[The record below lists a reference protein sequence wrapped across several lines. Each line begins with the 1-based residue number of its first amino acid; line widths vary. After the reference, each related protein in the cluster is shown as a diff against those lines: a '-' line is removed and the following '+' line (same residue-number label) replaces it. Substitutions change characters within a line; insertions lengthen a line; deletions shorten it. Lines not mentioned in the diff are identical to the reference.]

1 MIELW
6 LLSGFMEV
14 LELVEQISEL
24 VEAGRAEDACKL
36 FDRLTPQ
43 DVVEVLLRLSN
54 SVRRKVLA
62 VLDLS
67 RVAEALASLPI
78 EVVHDIAYVKGVD
91 DITKAVSKLPVDE
104 AADFLFKLPPRTRS
118 EVLRLLPK
126 DFSKTVVEL
135 MKYPPESVG
144 GIMTTMVPVFP
155 GDMTVGEVISAYV
168 EKVRV
173 AAYEPHH
180 YIYAVNGRGVLVGYI
195 DLRTLFTKPRTAKLS
210 DCVQPVKFVVRADA
224 DREEAAK
231 IAVRYDL
238 LEVPVVDAE
247 NRFLGIVTLDDLLD
261 VISSEYQEDLLKYA
275 GIAEAIRGSYITEKP
290 LKLAL
295 KRAPVL
301 VYLYLMN
308 SITGSIVAAFTSVI
322 EKIALLAAFMP
333 MLADNS
339 GNIGAQSSAMIIRGL
354 VTGEIRIS
362 RRDLLFVLKKE
373 FITSTLLLLVLLP
386 ISFAIG
392 FTIPFIATG
401 SPLYSLKI
409 ATTVAIALAVSSYVA
424 DVVGALL
431 PIALAKLRMDPAVA
445 SAPVITTI
453 GDIATVTTYFI
464 IASLLFQIL

>member
-1 MIELW
+1 
-6 LLSGFMEV
+6 
-14 LELVEQISEL
+14 
-24 VEAGRAEDACKL
+24 
-36 FDRLTPQ
+36 
-43 DVVEVLLRLSN
+43 
-54 SVRRKVLA
+54 
-62 VLDLS
+62 
-67 RVAEALASLPI
+67 
-78 EVVHDIAYVKGVD
+78 
-91 DITKAVSKLPVDE
+91 
-104 AADFLFKLPPRTRS
+104 
-118 EVLRLLPK
+118 
-126 DFSKTVVEL
+126 
-135 MKYPPESVG
+135 
-144 GIMTTMVPVFP
+144 
-155 GDMTVGEVISAYV
+155 
-168 EKVRV
+168 
-173 AAYEPHH
+173 
-180 YIYAVNGRGVLVGYI
+180 VLVGYI
-195 DLRTLFTKPRTAKLS
+195 DLRTLFTKPRTVKLS
-210 DCVQPVKFVVRADA
+210 DCIQPVKFVVRADA
-224 DREEAAK
+224 DREEAAR

-247 NRFLGIVTLDDLLD
+247 NRFLSIVTLDDLLD